1 MVDEDTTILNP
12 VRAIDLFC
20 GIGGNSWGAN
30 KAGAEIVAGFD
41 MWELAG
47 KVFKDNFPE
56 AEIYPYRLQDINL
69 KRIKNKLG
77 KIDLI
82 LASPECTSHSVARG
96 NRDPSFESQNLAY
109 QVLRFAKEFSP
120 RWIVIENV
128 THMKKWDGYKKFLL
142 ELKKLYNTNVQSLLA
157 SQFGVPQSRRR
168 IYIVCDR
175 EQTPPKIVPPA
186 GLEQI
191 NVEEILN
198 MNGKYAYSPLRT
210 EKRAKATLERAGRAF
225 TALGRQEPFL
235 LVYYGSDA
243 AGGWQRLSVPLRT
256 ITTVDRFALVKPGD
270 NGDEHVMRMLQ
281 PQELKVAM
289 GFLDDFKLER
299 GNRREKIHL
308 LGNAV
313 CPPVMKTII
322 ETLVE
327 KERLLDGRQDEAQQV
342 T

>member
-1 MVDEDTTILNP
+1 MTDNSTTGKKI
-12 VRAIDLFC
+12 RAIDMFC
-20 GIGGNSWGAN
+20 GIGGNSWGAHE
-30 KAGAEIVAGFD
+30 AGVEIVAGFD

-47 KVFKDNFPE
+47 KVFKDNFPG
-56 AEIYPYRLQDINL
+56 AEIYPYRLQDVNL
-69 KRIKNKLG
+69 KRIKDKLG

-96 NRDPSFESQNLAY
+96 NRDPSFESQHLAY
-109 QVLRFAKEFSP
+109 QVLRFAKELSP

-128 THMKKWDGYKKFLL
+128 THMKQWDGYKKFLK
-142 ELKKLYNTNVQSLLA
+142 ELRKLYNFNVQSLVA

-175 EQTPPKIVPPA
+175 EQAPPKVVPPA
-186 GLEQI
+186 GLEKIKVGQI
-191 NVEEILN
+191 IN
-198 MNGKYAYSPLRT
+198 MNGRYAYSSLKT
-210 EKRAKATLERAGRAF
+210 EKRAKATLERADRAF
-225 TALGRQEPFL
+225 AALGRQEPFL

-270 NGDEHVMRMLQ
+270 NGAEHVMRMLQ

-289 GFLDDFKLER
+289 GFPDDFKLER

-313 CPPVMKTII
+313 CPPVMEAIIKTVVICDQP
-322 ETLVE
+322 EPEPQMDL
-327 KERLLDGRQDEAQQV
+327 GH
-342 T
+342 